1 MDFNEI
7 LKLLREGQS
16 PERVINNIWR
26 SIAEEQNIENDSVAK
41 ELARQY
47 VGTAQQ
53 VIASQEEGITPTE
66 REQDERGAIIEGNV
80 VTSEA
85 QQVQEAIGRRGGG
98 GVIYRDYDAIMELS
112 EGARPYAGTSQ
123 EIDIKADLE
132 AGKGWNP
139 VLGTWYT
146 KDEYLD
152 DIRATTPLG
161 ASALFPVTKG
171 AEKNWDNDKAVSI
184 NIIRQDNKGRPDT
197 WKVQKI
203 TDLPTGEVPNV
214 EGQAVTVA
222 PTTDTTTVTPS
233 AAATTITATG
243 AAAATSDAAQ
253 PDTPTPSSVGG
264 IINTGLDYTKLAEL
278 GITPSQQAAALPTM
292 LQGGTSP
299 FVARGYSNILQNYA
313 DIFPMLMI
321 AGQVPGFGLDEGV
334 EAGMLDE
341 SDMSTLANPKAFAA
355 FINQKPEKIA
365 NDIKTTLALLESAKT
380 ANTADPEWALN
391 NSTEIPGLLL
401 EFFTNNPDQYN
412 RIGGKELAL
421 RQTLGKMGKP
431 RWLGDLISNQLETK
445 YNKQLLID
453 PNKIAEAG
461 FYKNA
466 FANFTTGNTLLDT
479 EVKTAGAA
487 ASMSGSSLTS
497 ADTKPFASSGKTSAQ
512 IQAEIDA
519 ASGQSSAQTQ
529 SKIDAAYTKFGNN
542 LFNPSPDTNTPDA
555 KTDAKTDTKTD
566 TTTDPIKRFDPTSNI
581 NTGSEIE
588 QDIPAGVTGTTLDN
602 DKSSPTFGMMVTY
615 EDGVKTSA
623 YKIDMITG
631 QKFMYNPMTG
641 QLSSQQSGRIN
652 PNTGANIGVLG
663 NPNRINTDIPVLG
676 AGVNNMF
683 QPYDP
688 NINPV
693 ATGPAP
699 TPARTAE
706 LIKLAGI
713 PPNPNAALSS
723 TEPSSPLNPNPN
735 NLDLNKP
742 KTIARREDIE
752 LDKFLEEGEWLY

>member
-98 GVIYRDYDAIMELS
+98 GVIYRDYDAIMALS

-139 VLGTWYT
+139 VLGIWYT

-161 ASALFPVTKG
+161 QSALFPVTKG

-222 PTTDTTTVTPS
+222 PTDTTTVTPS
-233 AAATTITATG
+233 DPATTITDTG
-243 AAAATSDAAQ
+243 AAAATKEAAQ
-253 PDTPTPSSVGG
+253 PKTPTPSSVGG

-299 FVARGYSNILQNYA
+299 FVARGYSNILQNYTE
-313 DIFPMLMI
+313 IFPMLMI
-321 AGQVPGFGLDEGV
+321 AGQIPGFGIGDEKD
-334 EAGMLDE
+334 ATQLM
-341 SDMSTLANPKAFAA
+341 SDLENPKAFTA

-365 NDIKTTLALLESAKT
+365 NDIRTTLTLLESAKT
-380 ANTADPEWALN
+380 ANAADPEWAFN

-401 EFFTNNPDQYN
+401 QFFTMDETYGE
-412 RIGGKELAL
+412 IGRKELEL
-421 RQTLGKMGKP
+421 RKTLGSLGKP
-431 RWLGDLISNQLETK
+431 RWLGDLISNQLEKK
-445 YNKQLLID
+445 YNQQLLID
-453 PNKIAEAG
+453 PDKIAEAG

-466 FANFTTGNTLLDT
+466 FANFTTGNASLDSVVT
-479 EVKTAGAA
+479 EEGTKTAA
-487 ASMSGSSLTS
+487 SGSSLTS
-497 ADTKPFASSGKTSAQ
+497 ADTKPFASSGQTPAQ
-512 IQAEIDA
+512 IQAELDA
-519 ASGQSSAQTQ
+519 ASGKTSPNTKAA
-529 SKIDAAYTKFGNN
+529 IDAAYTKFGNK
-542 LFNPSPDTNTPDA
+542 LFTPSP
-555 KTDAKTDTKTD
+555 
-566 TTTDPIKRFDPTSNI
+566 
-581 NTGSEIE
+581 
-588 QDIPAGVTGTTLDN
+588 
-602 DKSSPTFGMMVTY
+602 
-615 EDGVKTSA
+615 
-623 YKIDMITG
+623 
-631 QKFMYNPMTG
+631 
-641 QLSSQQSGRIN
+641 
-652 PNTGANIGVLG
+652 
-663 NPNRINTDIPVLG
+663 
-676 AGVNNMF
+676 
-683 QPYDP
+683 
-688 NINPV
+688 
-693 ATGPAP
+693 
-699 TPARTAE
+699 
-706 LIKLAGI
+706 
-713 PPNPNAALSS
+713 
-723 TEPSSPLNPNPN
+723 
-735 NLDLNKP
+735 
-742 KTIARREDIE
+742 
-752 LDKFLEEGEWLY
+752 

>member
-1 MDFNEI
+1 MDFNEA
-7 LKLLREGQS
+7 LKLAREGKSNTYIVEQW
-16 PERVINNIWR
+16 WR
-26 SIAEEQNIENDSVAK
+26 SLAEENNLNPDSARELATAQMQTIQKIIEDEKTRSSRAKSQREMEQLMQGETDVILETMAYPSLKNLPKIDLVTTGQAQVAKAIAE
-41 ELARQY
+41 
-47 VGTAQQ
+47 
-53 VIASQEEGITPTE
+53 
-66 REQDERGAIIEGNV
+66 
-80 VTSEA
+80 
-85 QQVQEAIGRRGGG
+85 RGGG
-98 GVIYRDYDAIMELS
+98 GAIYRNVKGIKDLPE
-112 EGARPYAGTSQ
+112 EVRPKNISDE
-123 EIDIKADLE
+123 EIKDLTDS
-132 AGKGWNP
+132 GQGWS
-139 VLGTWYT
+139 VLDLNWYT
-146 KDEYLD
+146 KEEYIDIIKQQGGDE
-152 DIRATTPLG
+152 
-161 ASALFPVTKG
+161 ALQKQAGEV
-171 AEKNWDNDKAVSI
+171 WDNNDVVNYGA
-184 NIIRQDNKGRPDT
+184 D
-197 WKVQKI
+197 I
-203 TDLPTGEVPNV
+203 TDMGPKSKVG
-214 EGQAVTVA
+214 G
-222 PTTDTTTVTPS
+222 TDTDTKTDTDTPS
-233 AAATTITATG
+233 AAAAAAG
-243 AAAATSDAAQ
+243 AAGGKETKEAAQ
-253 PDTPTPSSVGG
+253 LDTPTPSSVGG
-264 IINTGLDYTKLAEL
+264 IIDTGLDYTKLAEL
-278 GITPSQQAAALPTM
+278 GITPSQQARALPTM

-341 SDMSTLANPKAFAA
+341 SDMSTLANPKAFAT

-380 ANTADPEWALN
+380 ANAADPEWALN
-391 NSTEIPGLLL
+391 NSTTQQGLLL

-431 RWLGDLISNQLETK
+431 RWLGDLISNQLEKK
-445 YNKQLLID
+445 YNQQLLID

-479 EVKTAGAA
+479 EVKTEGIKTATSGA
-487 ASMSGSSLTS
+487 SLTS
-497 ADTKPFASSGKTSAQ
+497 KDKSEVASITKAGQGIVPATSGS
-512 IQAEIDA
+512 IDMDA
-519 ASGQSSAQTQ
+519 AN
-529 SKIDAAYTKFGNN
+529 AAMTTNTSNN
-542 LFNPSPDTNTPDA
+542 TFKPSPDANMSTSDKFLEAEFKAIKEQDKFDARNNATPA
-555 KTDAKTDTKTD
+555 KT
-566 TTTDPIKRFDPTSNI
+566 FDPTSNI
-581 NTGSEIE
+581 NTGSDIE

-623 YKIDMITG
+623 YKIDMQTG
-631 QKFMYNPMTG
+631 QKFMYDPMTG
-641 QLSSQQSGRIN
+641 LLSSQQSGRID
-652 PNTGANIGVLG
+652 PNTGATMSILG

-683 QPYDP
+683 QPSDP

-699 TPARTAE
+699 TAARAAE

-723 TEPSSPLNPNPN
+723 TEPSSPLNPSGG

-742 KTIARREDIE
+742 KTIASREDEE
-752 LDKFLEEGEWLY
+752 LDKFLEQGEWLY